1 MIQSWLFY
9 EVCSSPVKVN
19 QQLPEGQTDEGQA
32 LSGHIDD
39 TELGKPFRA
48 SSDTLPPQGNG
59 VVDTFLFHL
68 KRHSRRARP
77 CERGRQRKWND
88 CLQRFIDEIH
98 CRRLS
103 VGCLSANNVPPKCK
117 KNYQAILGEKGYC
130 RILTSCT
137 CAAWRHFSSMSMRDV
152 ISSCSWQLENFFQ
165 LCFSF

>member
-19 QQLPEGQTDEGQA
+19 QQLPEGQTYEGQA

-39 TELGKPFRA
+39 TELGKPFSA

-77 CERGRQRKWND
+77 CERRRQRKWND

-98 CRRLS
+98 CRTLS
-103 VGCLSANNVPPKCK
+103 VGCLSANNIPPKCK
-117 KNYQAILGEKGYC
+117 KNYQAILGENGYC

-137 CAAWRHFSSMSMRDV
+137 CAA
-152 ISSCSWQLENFFQ
+152 
-165 LCFSF
+165 